1 MYLERAGL
9 GQLPSVFICS
19 SYFIPYRF
27 ISQKLWGLWEE
38 LKTSIGM
45 DRMGFCCRYW
55 FYSLLSF
62 ATVFSP
68 AWLVAG
74 TWQVTILAGL
84 LLSPLFFVKIETK
97 SGTKLVRGKIP
108 LRSLY
113 VALFILLG
121 VICMQA
127 TAAGHITM
135 TQFISGFTCRISR
148 FLISV
153 R

>member
-9 GQLPSVFICS
+9 GQLPSVLFALPIL
-19 SYFIPYRF
+19 FLIVLFR
-27 ISQKLWGLWEE
+27 
-38 LKTSIGM
+38 KTLGI
-45 DRMGFCCRYW
+45 MGRVKNIHW
-55 FYSLLSF
+55 HGSDGVLLP
-62 ATVFSP
+62 V
-68 AWLVAG
+68 LV
-74 TWQVTILAGL
+74 
-84 LLSPLFFVKIETK
+84 LFFIKFLSCLFSSLARCWNLASYDFSWFTTITTIFRKIETK

>member
-19 SYFIPYRF
+19 PYFIPYRF
-27 ISQKLWGLWEE
+27 ISQKLKGVMGRIKE
-38 LKTSIGM
+38 TSIGLHQL
-45 DRMGFCCRYW
+45 GFRCWYW
-55 FYSLLSF
+55 FLFFIKFAAVFFSSLARCWNLASYDISRF
-62 ATVFSP
+62 
-68 AWLVAG
+68 
-74 TWQVTILAGL
+74 TIITTI
-84 LLSPLFFVKIETK
+84 FVKIETK

-127 TAAGHITM
+127 TAAGHITI
-135 TQFISGFTCRISR
+135 TQFISGFYLS
-148 FLISV
+148 
-153 R
+153 